1 MQRKGSVCAKM
12 SDQYRS
18 AVVYVRS
25 RYIADTPE
33 ERKEN
38 ISISVA
44 LKELAYSRGAR
55 LAISPIEHANW
66 EKGETQEERMRELR
80 KCLTIIDG
88 LKFSGSKVLFLS
100 PRHQKE
106 SDGMLIERLMNP
118 EIEIVYD
125 S

>member
-1 MQRKGSVCAKM
+1 MQKKGSVCAKM
-12 SDQYRS
+12 SDQYRN
-18 AVVYVRS
+18 AVVYIRS
-25 RYIADTPE
+25 RYLADTPE

-55 LAISPIEHANW
+55 FAISPIENANW
-66 EKGETQEERMRELR
+66 EKGETQEERMREIR

-88 LKFSGSKVLFLS
+88 LKLSGCRVMFLS
-100 PRHQKE
+100 PQHQKE